1 MDAAAVQQAAA
12 DILAK
17 NPALIFA
24 VASQIGLP
32 GLLDTWM
39 TPHMQNGGML
49 CLSSVVYFCARALG
63 HNRPPLGGIV
73 YLPESPRKKR
83 LRG

>member
-1 MDAAAVQQAAA
+1 MDAAAVQQDAV

-17 NPALIFA
+17 NPVLIFA
-24 VASQIGLP
+24 VSSQIGLRS
-32 GLLDTWM
+32 LLDTWM

-49 CLSSVVYFCARALG
+49 CLSFVVYFYARALG

-73 YLPESPRKKR
+73 YLPETP
-83 LRG
+83 